1 MYQFT
6 LDDFIGFLSL
16 HEELSF
22 EEAAV
27 AFCKMFEEKCSEE
40 YWRQHLEEEEQA
52 YIDWQNESQEMMLAD
67 YLSDKEEN

>member
-6 LDDFIGFLSL
+6 LDDFIGFLLS

-27 AFCKMFEEKCSEE
+27 AFCKMFEEKCGEE
-40 YWRQHLEEEEQA
+40 YWRHCLEEEEQA